1 MVSAPRSTAR
11 RGRPPKSLTSPQT
24 SGRTQKPGTQRAV
37 AKEATRLKLI
47 EATIDSIAHS
57 GFADTTL
64 AKVSEGAGLSRGI
77 VNFHFTSKDALLVE
91 TLTHLADEYTGFW
104 KATVAKAGDDPAAR
118 LRAIVDAEF
127 HPTVCN
133 RKKIAV
139 WYAFW
144 GEARSRPTYLDVCER
159 QDRELLETV
168 QSLSAVLVE
177 AGGYDAVDAGDVA
190 TGLMA
195 LTDGLWLDLLLTPT
209 RFDRNGA
216 RRVCLAFL
224 MGMFPRHF
232 TGRADDGALDAKG
245 DAVSAA

>member
-232 TGRADDGALDAKG
+232 TGRADDGGLDAKG

>member
-11 RGRPPKSLTSPQT
+11 RGRPPKSLTVPRI
-24 SGRTQKPGTQRAV
+24 SGRAQRPGTQRAA

-104 KATVAKAGDDPAAR
+104 KAAVEKAGSDPAAR
-118 LRAIVDAEF
+118 LSAIIDAEF

-168 QSLSAVLVE
+168 QALCAELVAQGGYETVE
-177 AGGYDAVDAGDVA
+177 AEDVA

-209 RFDRNGA
+209 RFDRAGA
-216 RRVCLAFL
+216 RRVCMTFL
-224 MGMFPRHF
+224 TGMFPRHF
-232 TGRADDGALDAKG
+232 PGTVAGG
-245 DAVSAA
+245 

>member
-1 MVSAPRSTAR
+1 MAEAPRVAAK
-11 RGRPPKSLTSPQT
+11 RGRPPKSQSQL
-24 SGRTQKPGTQRAV
+24 RTQRPGTQRAA

-47 EATIDSIAHS
+47 EATIDSIARS

-104 KATVAKAGDDPAAR
+104 RAAVAEAGADPAAR
-118 LRAIVDAEF
+118 LTAIVDAEF

-144 GEARSRPTYLDVCER
+144 GEARSRPTYLAVCER
-159 QDRELLETV
+159 QDSEHLEAIRAICRELVET
-168 QSLSAVLVE
+168 
-177 AGGYDAVDAGDVA
+177 GGYADIDAEDAA
-190 TGLMA
+190 NGLMA
-195 LTDGLWLDLLLTPT
+195 LADGLWLDQLLTPAH
-209 RFDRNGA
+209 FDRAAA
-216 RRVCLAFL
+216 RRVCLLFL
-224 MGMFPRHF
+224 AGVFPRHF
-232 TGRADDGALDAKG
+232 TAKRGAA
-245 DAVSAA
+245 SAA